1 MRPGLMPTKH
11 RHWFHSPLV
20 AVVLL
25 IIMIW
30 GGIAA
35 ASAFEKD
42 REAKKLRDQY
52 ARDLAQLESKHA
64 ELDQKINTLSTVRG
78 MESEVRN
85 RYRVVKP
92 GEQLVVV
99 VDNRDD
105 SLEKKPQTE
114 TFWDK
119 VRNFVGF

>member
-30 GGIAA
+30 GGITAV
-35 ASAFEKD
+35 SAFEKD

-105 SLEKKPQTE
+105 SLEKKLQAE
-114 TFWDK
+114 TFWGK